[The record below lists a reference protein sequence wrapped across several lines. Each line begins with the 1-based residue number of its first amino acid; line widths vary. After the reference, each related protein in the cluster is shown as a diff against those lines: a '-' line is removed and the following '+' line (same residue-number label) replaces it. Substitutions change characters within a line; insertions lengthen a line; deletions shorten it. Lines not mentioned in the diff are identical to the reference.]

1 MTQELIT
8 SRKNPLL
15 QQVRQLFHSRAARQA
30 SGLFAC
36 DGTKLLDEALLH
48 GYPVETVI
56 LTQGLEFGPVP
67 AGIRLVRVPEDVME
81 SLSPMQAPQGAVF
94 LCRRSPVPALD
105 LRPGTLILDGIQD
118 PGNLGTML
126 RTANAMGVPVVLDE
140 GCADPYGWK
149 AARATM
155 GAIFRQ
161 QPMEAGWETI
171 VEQCARRGI
180 PLVGTALT
188 DRARDLRELE
198 PAKCAVVIGSEG
210 RGIRPALLERCDQT
224 AIIPMTPGCES
235 LNAAAAA
242 AIVLWEMG
250 KTRL

>member
-1 MTQELIT
+1 MMEERIT

-15 QQVRQLFHSRAARQA
+15 QQTRQLFSSRAARRET
-30 SGLFAC
+30 GLFAC
-36 DGTKLLDEALLH
+36 DGTKLLEEALLH

-56 LTQGLEFGPVP
+56 LTDGLKAGPIPANVRLIRVP
-67 AGIRLVRVPEDVME
+67 ADVME
-81 SLSPMQAPQGAVF
+81 SVSPMETPQGAVF
-94 LCRRSPVPALD
+94 LCRRAPAPELT

-126 RTANAMGVPVVLDE
+126 RTANAMSIPVVLDE

-161 QPMEAGWETI
+161 QPMVADWKTVAER
-171 VEQCARRGI
+171 CAQLGI

-188 DRARDLRELE
+188 PGARDLRELDLGR
-198 PAKCAVVIGSEG
+198 CAVVIGSEG
-210 RGIRPALLERCDQT
+210 RGIRPSLLERCDQT

-250 KTRL
+250 KSRL